1 MRWLSLI
8 TGAIVLAT
16 APLSANAARVAI
28 TAPEIAAALQQAGM
42 PVAAEQVRFLA
53 KVVATEA
60 TPDLQAVRADVS
72 GDTQAWVQM
81 RCRDSAQCIPFY
93 VALQWSS
100 AQAAALALQSLQL
113 PSGPAAAVRSP
124 LVSKPGRAKE
134 AVVVRSGEAATL
146 VIEGQRM
153 RLELPVI
160 CLQNGA
166 LGSRIRVA
174 SADRK
179 QTYMAE
185 VVSSKL
191 LKARI

>member
-1 MRWLSLI
+1 MRRLFLI
-8 TGAIVLAT
+8 TVAIALAT
-16 APLSANAARVAI
+16 ASIPANAAAVAI
-28 TAPEIAAALQQAGM
+28 TAPEVAAALQQAGM
-42 PVAAEQVRFLA
+42 PVGAEQVRFLA
-53 KVVATEA
+53 HVVAAEA
-60 TPDLQAVRADVS
+60 NPELQAVRADAS
-72 GDTQAWVQM
+72 ADSQAWVQM
-81 RCRDSAQCIPFY
+81 RCRNSAQCIPFY
-93 VALQWSS
+93 VALRWPS
-100 AQAAALALQSLQL
+100 AEAAAMALQNLQL
-113 PSGPAAAVRSP
+113 ASGPSAAVPNALPSQPRR
-124 LVSKPGRAKE
+124 PGE

-153 RLELPVI
+153 RMELPVI

-166 LGSRIRVA
+166 LGAKIRVA